1 MIAGSLP
8 AAIWRDR
15 ISVIPESGKEKPRSH
30 SCANSS
36 SGVHGVARRIIAAQ
50 LPTRN
55 LSQPLIFN
63 IRGVFMQC
71 YVGYVYVI
79 KFSDG
84 LVKAGRTASPKTRI
98 KNGGYGN
105 RVIADYWVSE
115 KLSNSCIMERK
126 ILSAI
131 KNISTSQVGREY
143 FGGVEFI
150 AAVEAAKREC
160 DKASEMFE
168 PHSIQEAI
176 EKHKSVTTAI
186 ANTVLDASGR
196 LSTKAQNEKIELG
209 LTAIRSS
216 VFYSCLGIRERLE
229 CFDNDIFWI
238 ELGKND
244 AERLDEI
251 LSGIDECKS
260 ALLLIARVMS
270 AEFTGGEFAELY
282 EYAAKSKEM
291 LESIRTLSVE
301 ECRAMHQASEN
312 QGGAA

>member
-1 MIAGSLP
+1 
-8 AAIWRDR
+8 
-15 ISVIPESGKEKPRSH
+15 
-30 SCANSS
+30 
-36 SGVHGVARRIIAAQ
+36 
-50 LPTRN
+50 
-55 LSQPLIFN
+55 
-63 IRGVFMQC
+63 MQC

-84 LVKAGRTASPKTRI
+84 LVKAGRTVSPKTRI

-186 ANTVLDASGR
+186 TNTVLDASGR

-301 ECRAMHQASEN
+301 ECRAMHQANDN
-312 QGGAA
+312 QGGAS